1 MVESRDVTRRLLFD
15 VTGLLHWYA
24 FFSNPSGIQRVTE
37 KLFSSTAVQRNEQVE
52 FVARALG
59 GDELYRVDRGIL
71 RDLQDPLQRRAAIAR
86 LRALFTMT
94 MRQARPRAIAKSW

>member
-24 FFSNPSGIQRVTE
+24 FFSNPSGTQRVAE
-37 KLFSSTAVQRNEQVE
+37 KLLSSTAVQQNRQVE

-59 GDELYRVDRGIL
+59 GDELYLSLIH
-71 RDLQDPLQRRAAIAR
+71 I
-86 LRALFTMT
+86 
-94 MRQARPRAIAKSW
+94 